1 MSSST
6 SAGSPRLIFEIQR
19 AYWSSRRRLGTL
31 IALDVCLPVLLMV
44 ATAELAGRLS
54 GRELLR
60 RVGDPEGFDALAIDR
75 AGAGAIGPF
84 EPFALLLALLTPVAL
99 SFAGGYPR
107 RRPPSAWLD
116 SIGVFLLVAAC
127 LLWPIWLLTAA
138 MGWDQD
144 FTQLMI
150 ASIALPIG
158 WIASRLV
165 VEARSTPRRENVIVV
180 GSGVVCRR
188 IAALAERHPERGMR
202 VNGFLDDTPIPM
214 GAGGPPYLGETSRLD
229 ELLAR
234 NEVDRVIVAFSGSGD
249 EQLLKTL
256 RDCDRHGV
264 DVDIVPRFFDLIGLR
279 PRVVSLGGLTL
290 ISASPHPVGGAARA
304 IKRAMDL
311 VVSGLT
317 LVIFAP
323 LLVAIAVAIVAEDG
337 RPVIFRQERVGRH
350 GRTFMVAKFRTMR
363 VAERDEVERSRPIE
377 EVVEAVKRA
386 GATRV
391 TRVGDFL
398 RRTSLD
404 ELPQLWNVFVGEM
417 SLVGPRP
424 LRPFE
429 VDALERWQ
437 MRRQDVRPGVTGLWQ
452 VLGRSDVQ
460 WGERMQLDYSY
471 VRHWS
476 VLADLRILLRTV
488 PAVLRKRGAV

>member
-1 MSSST
+1 
-6 SAGSPRLIFEIQR
+6 
-19 AYWSSRRRLGTL
+19 
-31 IALDVCLPVLLMV
+31 
-44 ATAELAGRLS
+44 
-54 GRELLR
+54 
-60 RVGDPEGFDALAIDR
+60 
-75 AGAGAIGPF
+75 
-84 EPFALLLALLTPVAL
+84 
-99 SFAGGYPR
+99 
-107 RRPPSAWLD
+107 
-116 SIGVFLLVAAC
+116 
-127 LLWPIWLLTAA
+127 
-138 MGWDQD
+138 
-144 FTQLMI
+144 
-150 ASIALPIG
+150 
-158 WIASRLV
+158 
-165 VEARSTPRRENVIVV
+165 
-180 GSGVVCRR
+180 
-188 IAALAERHPERGMR
+188 
-202 VNGFLDDTPIPM
+202 M

-290 ISASPHPVGGAARA
+290 ISASPHPVGGAARS

-404 ELPQLWNVFVGEM
+404 ELPQLWNVLVGEM